1 MPALCFILI
10 QDNHT
15 LCVVIRI
22 LIDLWKKCP
31 TTGHKSTHDNSC
43 CWENFRPSA
52 SAGGPDFAII
62 VHHWYFSTQPAA
74 RRRWCLLLSTG
85 GSGPS
90 LLQKPCMPTQSLC
103 LGIMGPGRWYLC
115 SRAVCLTLSLHLS
128 DVNADVQYLHRKGTQ
143 PLVDHTMC
151 LHCWDLKVSLQ
162 LKRFFYP
169 LRVNQVP
176 FPVFPLKW
184 DSRKEKVILLLIL
197 FSY

>member
-1 MPALCFILI
+1 MTTLAVGKILDHQRQQVAQTLQSLFI
-10 QDNHT
+10 
-15 LCVVIRI
+15 
-22 LIDLWKKCP
+22 
-31 TTGHKSTHDNSC
+31 TGTS
-43 CWENFRPSA
+43 
-52 SAGGPDFAII
+52 
-62 VHHWYFSTQPAA
+62 
-74 RRRWCLLLSTG
+74 LLS
-85 GSGPS
+85 
-90 LLQKPCMPTQSLC
+90 LQHVGADAYCCPQVAVVLHYCKSPVCQQSLC